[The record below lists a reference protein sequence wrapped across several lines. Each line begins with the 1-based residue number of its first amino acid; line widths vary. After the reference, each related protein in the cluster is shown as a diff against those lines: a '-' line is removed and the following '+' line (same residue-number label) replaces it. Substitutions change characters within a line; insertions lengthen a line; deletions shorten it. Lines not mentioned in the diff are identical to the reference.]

1 MQKFVFYMWRTH
13 VGYMGPSQ
21 INFLIKNPHLV
32 SKIIKIGPD
41 IPGKNAYSH
50 LILSYS
56 HYFLGI
62 KKCLI
67 RTIFPCLMT
76 LFFIPIRTI
85 VPGIS
90 CMIFIILH
98 DFAWFALIFLLL
110 SKWIC
115 GGQECIDDHPWCLFQ
130 YCMSFQA
137 SFVR

>member
-1 MQKFVFYMWRTH
+1 MYFM
-13 VGYMGPSQ
+13 GYDRVKHWHKRV
-21 INFLIKNPHLV
+21 NFKGFMCKNSLIKNSHLF

-98 DFAWFALIFLLL
+98 DFA
-110 SKWIC
+110 
-115 GGQECIDDHPWCLFQ
+115 
-130 YCMSFQA
+130 
-137 SFVR
+137 

>member
-1 MQKFVFYMWRTH
+1 
-13 VGYMGPSQ
+13 MGPSQ

-98 DFAWFALIFLLL
+98 DLL
-110 SKWIC
+110 
-115 GGQECIDDHPWCLFQ
+115 
-130 YCMSFQA
+130 
-137 SFVR
+137 